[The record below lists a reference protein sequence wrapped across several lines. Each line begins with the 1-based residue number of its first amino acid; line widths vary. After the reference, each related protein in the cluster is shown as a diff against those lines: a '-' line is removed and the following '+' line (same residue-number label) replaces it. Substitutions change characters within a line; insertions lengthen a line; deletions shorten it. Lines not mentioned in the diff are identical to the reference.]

1 MPAAAVPTA
10 RRGSEQPLV
19 RLFAGSLAPL
29 THSLARLL
37 ARLTRSAALIHSLPD
52 SLSSSWEGV

>member
-37 ARLTRSAALIHSLPD
+37 ARLTRSAALIHSLPN
-52 SLSSSWEGV
+52 SLTSS